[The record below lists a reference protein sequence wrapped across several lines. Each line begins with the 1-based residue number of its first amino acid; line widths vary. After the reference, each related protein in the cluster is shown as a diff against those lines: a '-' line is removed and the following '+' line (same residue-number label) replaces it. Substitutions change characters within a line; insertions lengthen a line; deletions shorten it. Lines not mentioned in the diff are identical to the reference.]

1 MQKAGISVYAKHTNA
16 LWQGKWKRI
25 LIPCQVQLP
34 ATPLC
39 CLLRPSVPLWHSS
52 KMLAGCLLN
61 TEKTVLEV
69 APLKVCQTSVC
80 VSTEPAVPVA
90 MILFEFGLLDFGSI
104 RGCFFHV
111 PCSLMECQDSQT
123 CSLCPGL
130 SRPQP
135 KSLSVPLDRIKLWS
149 LHNQMLIIK
158 RCLFHTRASQALL
171 CCPTVA
177 QKLYKVNTENYYHM
191 TRFLW
196 SVSSCFS
203 VKSYTISK
211 DHFSETNIHPF
222 KCCLFC

>member
-1 MQKAGISVYAKHTNA
+1 MKENIDPMPGSVACHPVVLPVKTLCSPLTLKQNAGRVFAEYWENCSWGGPIKSVSNE
-16 LWQGKWKRI
+16 
-25 LIPCQVQLP
+25 C
-34 ATPLC
+34 
-39 CLLRPSVPLWHSS
+39 
-52 KMLAGCLLN
+52 
-61 TEKTVLEV
+61 
-69 APLKVCQTSVC
+69 VC

-171 CCPTVA
+171 CCPAVA

-211 DHFSETNIHPF
+211 DHFFWNKYSPF
-222 KCCLFC
+222 QMLSFLLNKLASVSI